1 MAPRLH
7 LGAVPPDAVVV
18 LFEQRFWEPVARGE
32 VTVTFRR
39 WKRRQAITGNRYRTP
54 MAIIEADA
62 VDVITV
68 DDITD
73 ADARAG
79 GYRSSSALIADLRG
93 SADLDLYRIRFHVV
107 DEPDP
112 RATLA
117 GDAALSTDDREDIDR
132 RLDRLDRASSHGA
145 WTRETLRLIERMP
158 ATRACRPGRRGRS
171 GAACR
176 SRPMCGSSR
185 PRAHDQPWRRLRAQ
199 PAWAGLP
206 RPQR

>member
-7 LGAVPPDAVVV
+7 LGTVPPDAVVV

-54 MAIIEADA
+54 KAIIEADA

-112 RATLA
+112 RA
-117 GDAALSTDDREDIDR
+117 
-132 RLDRLDRASSHGA
+132 SS
-145 WTRETLRLIERMP
+145 P
-158 ATRACRPGRRGRS
+158 ATPPSPPTIVPTSTAGWTGSIVRAATDRGR
-171 GAACR
+171 AR
-176 SRPMCGSSR
+176 RCG
-185 PRAHDQPWRRLRAQ
+185 
-199 PAWAGLP
+199 
-206 RPQR
+206 